1 MAIETL
7 QLKIAAEK
15 AIQTAHKAITPL
27 KDFAV
32 SFSAAESIKGSAIR
46 VPIFNVGDAAEF
58 DADSNN
64 YEGTEQGVTGVDVN
78 LNNHFVKSV
87 FYTDRDFV
95 ECDVKFF
102 EGAGAAIAT
111 VLGKG
116 AVAQVMGKINA
127 TNVPASSVMT
137 VANYATKT
145 TVANLYKVADDNDM
159 YPAECVLL
167 LTPAAFA
174 SLLGQL
180 DADVYGGDEAIKN
193 GYIPGLYGF
202 KSVIMCNALDETLT
216 GAIVHTEAIGIAGRY
231 LAPDA
236 AAYTETGMATDEHTG
251 LTIGFR
257 RFANPATGKRYIAGE
272 MLYGAELIQP
282 TKVVRLTLS

>member
-15 AIQTAHKAITPL
+15 AIETAQKAITPL

-32 SFSAAESIKGSAIR
+32 SFTAAESTKGSAIR
-46 VPIFNVGDAAEF
+46 VPVFNVGGAAEF
-58 DADSNN
+58 DAESNN
-64 YEGTEQGVTGVDVN
+64 YEGTTQGVTGVDVN

-102 EGAGAAIAT
+102 EGAGKAIAT
-111 VLGKG
+111 VLAKG
-116 AVAQVMGKINA
+116 AVDQVMGLINE
-127 TNVPASSVMT
+127 TNVTAKSTMTLAS
-137 VANYATKT
+137 YADKKN
-145 TVANLYKVADDNDM
+145 VANLYKIADDNGLNPVD
-159 YPAECVLL
+159 CVLL

-174 SLLGQL
+174 AILANL
-180 DADVYGGDEAIKN
+180 DANVYGGDEAIKN
-193 GYIPGLYGF
+193 GYVPGLYGF
-202 KSVIMCNALDETLT
+202 KSVIMCNALGTGMT
-216 GAIVHTEAIGIAGRY
+216 GAIVHSEAIGVAGRY
-231 LAPDA
+231 LAPDGS
-236 AAYTETGMATDEHTG
+236 AYSEIGQVTDEHTG

-272 MLYGAELIQP
+272 MLYGAALVQP
-282 TKVVRLTLS
+282 TKIVRLTLS

>member
-15 AIQTAHKAITPL
+15 AIQTARKAITPL

-32 SFSAAESIKGSAIR
+32 SFNAGESIKGSAIR
-46 VPIFNVGDAAEF
+46 VPVFNVGDAAEF

-64 YEGTEQGVTGVDVN
+64 YEGTTQGVTGVDVN

-87 FYTDRDFV
+87 FYTDRDFI

-102 EGAGAAIAT
+102 EGAGDAIAT

-116 AVAQVMGKINA
+116 AVAQAMGLINE
-127 TNVPASSVMT
+127 TNVPNKSVMT
-137 VANYATKT
+137 IANYSDKKNI
-145 TVANLYKVADDNDM
+145 ANLYKVADENDLT
-159 YPAECVLL
+159 PGECVLL

-174 SLLGQL
+174 ALLAQL
-180 DADVYGGDEAIKN
+180 DANVYGGDEAIKN
-193 GYIPGLYGF
+193 GYVPGLYGF
-202 KSVIMCNALDETLT
+202 KSVIMCNSLGTDMT
-216 GAIVHTEAIGIAGRY
+216 GAIVHTEAIGVAGRY

-236 AAYTETGMATDEHTG
+236 SAYSETGMVTDEHTG

-272 MLYGAELIQP
+272 MLYGAQLIQP
-282 TKVVRLTLS
+282 TKIVRLTLS